1 MFDDDTPEYTPR
13 VGDPVVVPGVHH
25 VCRIARIHKTPVFYG
40 ELEVRGVRFAVN
52 LSALQ
57 PYQEPNI
64 A

>member
-13 VGDPVVVPGVHH
+13 VGDLVVVPGVHH
-25 VCRIARIHKTPVFYG
+25 VCRIARIHKTPIPYA
-40 ELEVRGVRFAVN
+40 EVEARGVRFAVN

-57 PYQEPNI
+57 PYQEHTI